1 MTKAIAE
8 EVPERSDRRSN
19 ESQNN
24 LLSLPRQ
31 GRSREKLDRL
41 LAAGAQLFGERGFDG
56 TRMSDVAEL
65 GGCSVGVL
73 YQRFADKDAFFAA
86 VCSRWIDQTRAH
98 FEESLEAIPA
108 STSARQLLRVFVD
121 DVLSLFRGDLG
132 LIRAILVYEADRP
145 ESSASMVEL
154 AQAIADRFA
163 GYLLE
168 HDAVGHPEPGL
179 AVRFA
184 LEVLR
189 GTLVYLVLRSTEGP
203 LGLED
208 ERLPDELVR
217 MLDAYLRMAG

>member
-1 MTKAIAE
+1 MERAIAE
-8 EVPERSDRRSN
+8 EALERSDRRS
-19 ESQNN
+19 SVSRSN

-41 LAAGAQLFGERGFDG
+41 LAAGAQLLAQRGFDG
-56 TRMSDVAEL
+56 TRISDVAEL
-65 GGCSVGVL
+65 GGCSVGVF

-86 VCSRWIDQTRAH
+86 VRNRWIDQSLAH

-108 STSARQLLRVFVD
+108 STSGRQLLGLFVD
-121 DVLSLFRGDLG
+121 DVLSLFRGDFG
-132 LIRAILVYEADRP
+132 LIRAFLVYEADHP
-145 ESSASMVEL
+145 ESSASMVEH
-154 AQAIADRFA
+154 AQAIADRLA
-163 GYLLE
+163 GRLLE

-189 GTLVYLVLRSTEGP
+189 GTLVYLVLHGTEGP

-208 ERLPDELVR
+208 ERLHDELVR